1 MDDPKGQFCMY
12 KVFLM
17 FNFLSYFLI
26 FWKIGGQPQLK
37 SQVTLNLSLINW
49 TLETS
54 SLDEQHMSRDW
65 KTWDGSQKNQNHL
78 DTLTRPD
85 SFVKTIIIVI
95 VLFKL
100 QNINDGNHNSYPL
113 HFSSYI
119 KKFLNHP

>member
-1 MDDPKGQFCMY
+1 
-12 KVFLM
+12 M
-17 FNFLSYFLI
+17 FNFLGYFPI

-49 TLETS
+49 TFETS
-54 SLDEQHMSRDW
+54 SLDKQHMSRDW
-65 KTWDGSQKNQNHL
+65 KAWDGSQKNQNHL
-78 DTLTRPD
+78 DILTRPG

-100 QNINDGNHNSYPL
+100 QNINDGNDNSYPL

-119 KKFLNHP
+119 K